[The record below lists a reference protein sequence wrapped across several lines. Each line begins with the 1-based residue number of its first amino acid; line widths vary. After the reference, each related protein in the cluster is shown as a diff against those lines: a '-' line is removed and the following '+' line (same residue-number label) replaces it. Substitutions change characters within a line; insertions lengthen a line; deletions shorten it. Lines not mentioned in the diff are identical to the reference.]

1 MFSWTFSARLHH
13 DPFHHH
19 QQQEHEA
26 KRQDDHHQV
35 ICQYLVCH
43 KAWLLHSLQAGF
55 NIPHRNFLLLVCKI
69 WLDFL
74 CSLATH
80 NVTILVRTAAFRIFK
95 IPEIAAFVKFV
106 VALNNTRF
114 HEKAHKANLPAITVF
129 KII

>member
-1 MFSWTFSARLHH
+1 MFSCTFSARLHH

-19 QQQEHEA
+19 HQQEHEA